1 MLYFEFFM
9 YTIAPLYSCNIFY
22 KLTSHVIHH
31 YVIILLQKSHFNF
44 QNAFKNK
51 QLLFYV
57 ILEVNR

>member
-1 MLYFEFFM
+1 MLYFEFFI

-51 QLLFYV
+51 QLLFM
-57 ILEVNR
+57 LF